1 MSMID
6 VVACPFKN
14 PRREKPRSAV
24 GTNCRRALGLTALL
38 QLFFLCPLLLYYP
51 KYWRCGP
58 NVQHMKA
65 GARHST
71 CIFPTNSTFTA
82 NDSPTE
88 QARGRTPSGRH
99 RQANTSRLGLS
110 QERRDDYISLN
121 GRQYESLDRSAI
133 CLACSEGCGSHAI
146 GILFFA
152 YVSI

>member
-1 MSMID
+1 MSLL
-6 VVACPFKN
+6 CPFKN

-38 QLFFLCPLLLYYP
+38 QLFFLCPLFLYYP

-82 NDSPTE
+82 NDFPTE
-88 QARGRTPSGRH
+88 QARGRTPSGGH

-110 QERRDDYISLN
+110 QEHKERLYQPQRTTIRILGPVCNMSGMQRRMRLSRY
-121 GRQYESLDRSAI
+121 RYT
-133 CLACSEGCGSHAI
+133 
-146 GILFFA
+146 ILRLCV
-152 YVSI
+152 YLG